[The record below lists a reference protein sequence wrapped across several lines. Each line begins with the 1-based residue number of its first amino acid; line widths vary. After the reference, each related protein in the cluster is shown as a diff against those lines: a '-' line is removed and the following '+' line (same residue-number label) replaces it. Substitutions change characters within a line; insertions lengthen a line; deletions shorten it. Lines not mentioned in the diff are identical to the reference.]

1 MKRGVRTFLASFLT
15 TKHTSAF
22 HRRQIQTCSWSDHPA
37 LILLFSLLAF
47 ILPRPQN
54 PVIFPTF
61 PFTTL
66 TSLWTHF
73 IHTVLLSSKST
84 LSKIFF
90 WAISHFRFTSQPL
103 IPPVR
108 KSWRKSCY
116 HFLSASVSCPAE
128 NCHHSCPQPLMPLLS
143 VFKGVIT
150 PLPVPVVGA
159 APQGAARLP
168 ERTPYMAAKW
178 RRGPGTVSRLVVY
191 FSPIS
196 LLILAPFFPSLS
208 CTLSSVLAPSS
219 GDTSKNKQRLF
230 LLPPFCF
237 SAQGEKKCLNLSR
250 WEYTGLVV

>member
-90 WAISHFRFTSQPL
+90 LGNITFPFYFPASYPPREEVLKEELLSLSICLRLLSCGELSPL
-103 IPPVR
+103 LP
-108 KSWRKSCY
+108 
-116 HFLSASVSCPAE
+116 SASNAS
-128 NCHHSCPQPLMPLLS
+128 PL
-143 VFKGVIT
+143 GV
-150 PLPVPVVGA
+150 
-159 APQGAARLP
+159 
-168 ERTPYMAAKW
+168 
-178 RRGPGTVSRLVVY
+178 
-191 FSPIS
+191 
-196 LLILAPFFPSLS
+196 
-208 CTLSSVLAPSS
+208 
-219 GDTSKNKQRLF
+219 
-230 LLPPFCF
+230 
-237 SAQGEKKCLNLSR
+237 
-250 WEYTGLVV
+250 